1 MTQKTIMRV
10 HLRNY
15 RKGDAPMLY
24 SNTPNVLI
32 HLTADE
38 YYVAIS
44 TYCRSH
50 GRRGRFLVFR
60 DLVARLL
67 DGSIAMLYDADCGNH
82 LRAHVSDGVV
92 CIAFDWLSEYSD
104 GTLKGF
110 RQRVEIPAQSLT
122 DLLRTG
128 SPARVL
134 YRPTDTHA
142 RVDISHAAST
152 IRRVRQDGLASRA
165 LSKALRDSF
174 QWRGETVTLYRDG
187 PLGFTFT
194 TASGRPAFG
203 GLVRHETTVSTP
215 VGAKPK
221 VYYPVHT

>member
-1 MTQKTIMRV
+1 
-10 HLRNY
+10 
-15 RKGDAPMLY
+15 MLY

-32 HLTADE
+32 RLTTDE
-38 YYVAIS
+38 IFVAIS

-50 GRRGRFLVFR
+50 GRRGRFLVSR
-60 DLVARLL
+60 DLMACLL
-67 DGSIAMLYDADCGNH
+67 QGSITTLYDADCGNH

-128 SPARVL
+128 NPARVL

-152 IRRVRQDGLASRA
+152 IRRVRQDRLASRA

-187 PLGFTFT
+187 ALDFTFT
-194 TASGRPAFG
+194 TASGCPAVG
-203 GLVRHETTVSTP
+203 GLIRHETTISTP
-215 VGAKPK
+215 VGTKPK
-221 VYYPVHT
+221 VYYSIHT

>member
-44 TYCRSH
+44 TYCRLH
-50 GRRGRFLVFR
+50 GRRGRFLISR
-60 DLVARLL
+60 DQMARLL

-92 CIAFDWLSEYSD
+92 CITFDWLSEYSD

-110 RQRVEIPAQSLT
+110 RQHVEIPTQSLSG
-122 DLLRTG
+122 LLRTG
-128 SPARVL
+128 NPARVL
-134 YRPTDTHA
+134 YRPTDPHA

-165 LSKALRDSF
+165 LSKALRDCF
-174 QWRGETVTLYRDG
+174 RWQDETVTLYRDG
-187 PLGFTFT
+187 PLDFLFT
-194 TASGRPAFG
+194 TASGCPEVG
-203 GLVRHETTVSTP
+203 GLIRHETTVSTP
-215 VGAKPK
+215 VGTKPR
-221 VYYPVHT
+221 VYYSVHT